1 MAKILFDPDYQIL
14 LRFSLSLV
22 AVITPTLALV
32 MIMLVTMTIR
42 KKPRIRMKV
51 GFFGPDL
58 VTMLYIYS
66 AVYFHSLGVIVKN
79 SKQVDTGRCWTKDVT
94 RHM

>member
-1 MAKILFDPDYQIL
+1 M
-14 LRFSLSLV
+14 
-22 AVITPTLALV
+22 ITPTLALV
-32 MIMLVTMTIR
+32 MIMLVTMTMR
-42 KKPRIRMKV
+42 KKPRIKIRMKV

-79 SKQVDTGRCWTKDVT
+79 SKQVDTGQCWTKDVT